1 MDARELLRF
10 ITDRVDYDNPTGS
23 DVLKPNLKR
32 ILAEPTLMSLQETH
46 A

>member
-23 DVLKPNLKR
+23 DVLKPNLKSR
-32 ILAEPTLMSLQETH
+32 FAPSLQVRH
-46 A
+46 G